1 MLFNATM
8 GFTFIGVDQEISNQS
23 KKPVVLHCI
32 YFILDQILKHELIF
46 ICKNVFQTIK
56 NVAKLFIPCTFLL
69 SLADLAHRV
78 FSLAMSVKKLAFIT
92 KI

>member
-1 MLFNATM
+1 MLLNVPM
-8 GFTFIGVDQEISNQS
+8 GFTFFGVDQEISNR
-23 KKPVVLHCI
+23 KKTVVLHCI
-32 YFILDQILKHELIF
+32 YFILDLILKHELIF

-56 NVAKLFIPCTFLL
+56 NVAQLFIPCTFLL